1 MKRPLY
7 DNAKLQAPDG
17 ELLCVCDSRKAAWYV
32 TKGLGKFR
40 FAFDTLFPRWDCF
53 CDSLLHIVMVIL
65 SISAKLESGRP
76 GTPGTCAKCQIVSEQ
91 NCGALNFPEKQQN
104 YCKDVCSNL

>member
-1 MKRPLY
+1 VNYYLLITIGKPNQSGNSSHQKQPNQRQKSPTKHKGHATLKRPLY

-40 FAFDTLFPRWDCF
+40 FTFDSFFKIENIFVT
-53 CDSLLHIVMVIL
+53 I
-65 SISAKLESGRP
+65 
-76 GTPGTCAKCQIVSEQ
+76 
-91 NCGALNFPEKQQN
+91 
-104 YCKDVCSNL
+104 

>member
-1 MKRPLY
+1 MESKKFLVTGGAGFFGSILVHKLLHKYFLITIGKPNQSGNSSHQKQPNQRQKSPTKHKGHATLKRPLY

-40 FAFDTLFPRWDCF
+40 FTFDALFSR
-53 CDSLLHIVMVIL
+53 
-65 SISAKLESGRP
+65 
-76 GTPGTCAKCQIVSEQ
+76 
-91 NCGALNFPEKQQN
+91 
-104 YCKDVCSNL
+104 

>member
-1 MKRPLY
+1 MLCYYSCLVNYYLLITIGKPNQSGNSSQQKQPNQRHKSPTKHKGHATLKRPLY

-40 FAFDTLFPRWDCF
+40 FTFDTLFQDEKYF
-53 CDSLLHIVMVIL
+53 CDNLLHDML
-65 SISAKLESGRP
+65 
-76 GTPGTCAKCQIVSEQ
+76 
-91 NCGALNFPEKQQN
+91 
-104 YCKDVCSNL
+104 